1 VSTPGIFRFP
11 VRTAEAFG
19 LLDEGERDREDIA
32 ADLDYQD
39 TAVENFL
46 SDVTASGSVA
56 TFGQSMDRGRDG
68 ATFATS
74 TTYSTNVTYEATFSL
89 VPRVVLSVEC
99 GRGQDIR
106 PILTA
111 VTSSGFSYKLT
122 NAATSTTTCF
132 VHWVAVSQ
140 G

>member
-1 VSTPGIFRFP
+1 MSTPGIFRFP

-19 LLDEGERDREDIA
+19 LLDQGERDREDIA

-39 TAVENFL
+39 TAIEQFL

-56 TFGQSMDRGRDG
+56 TFGRSLDRGREG
-68 ATFATS
+68 ATFTS
-74 TTYSTNVTYEATFSL
+74 TTSYSSSATFTNAFSL
-89 VPRVVLSVEC
+89 VPRVVLTVEC

-106 PILTA
+106 PILTN
-111 VTSSGFSYKLT
+111 VTVSGFSYKLT